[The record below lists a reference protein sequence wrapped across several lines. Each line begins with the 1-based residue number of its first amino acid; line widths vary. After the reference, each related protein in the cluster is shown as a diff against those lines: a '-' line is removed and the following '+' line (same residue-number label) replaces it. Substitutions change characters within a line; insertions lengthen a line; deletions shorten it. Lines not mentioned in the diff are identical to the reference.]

1 MAPEQAWN
9 ADIERFDYR
18 PPGAYGLDLE
28 IFPMSDLRLR
38 GPEGEVHRTHR
49 YAFHM
54 LVLVT
59 RGSCTQ
65 VIDFEPVPCGPGSL
79 LAIRPGQAHN
89 FGLAEDWEAWVM
101 LLRPEFLLAASA
113 PASDLRLVVGL
124 ERFPVHLD
132 LGGETART
140 VADAIVQMRA
150 DAAADAP
157 AQDLHALLRYQLYA
171 LLTRLAIAHGQ
182 RVNREPTNHRAMQR
196 FERFRQLLEQRFAE
210 WHQVAWYADQLG
222 CTEKSLGRAT
232 GIAAGMGAKAF
243 IAARICLEAKRLLLH
258 TGVPVAH
265 IAERLGF
272 DEATNFSKF
281 FRREAG
287 CTPAEFRRQQHLPAV
302 SSGAQVPEVEQGSAA
317 AGR

>member
-1 MAPEQAWN
+1 MVPKKKGWSA

-18 PPGAYGLDLE
+18 PPASYGLDLE
-28 IFPMSDLRLR
+28 VFPMSDLRQR
-38 GPEGEVHRTHR
+38 GPEGEVQRTHR

-79 LAIRPGQAHN
+79 LAIRPGQAHH
-89 FGLAEDWEAWVM
+89 FGTGQDWEGWVM
-101 LLRPEFLLAASA
+101 LLRPEFLFTASA

-124 ERFPVHLD
+124 ERFPVHLA
-132 LGGETART
+132 LGGEEARA
-140 VADAIVQMRA
+140 VAQAIVQMRT
-150 DAAADAP
+150 DAAANAP
-157 AQDLHALLRYQLYA
+157 AQDLHALLRYQLHA
-171 LLTRLAIAHGQ
+171 LLARLLIAHGQ
-182 RVNREPTNHRAMQR
+182 RGHREPANHRAIER
-196 FERFRQLLEQRFAE
+196 FERFRQLLEQRFAQ
-210 WHQVAWYADQLG
+210 WHQVADYAGPLG
-222 CTEKSLGRAT
+222 CTEKSLARAT
-232 GIAAGMGAKAF
+232 SAAAGMGAKAF

-258 TGVPVAH
+258 TGVPVAR

-287 CTPAEFRRQQHLPAV
+287 CTPADFRRQQVPALREDGAGQ
-302 SSGAQVPEVEQGSAA
+302 GAQTCT
-317 AGR
+317 

>member
-1 MAPEQAWN
+1 MAPKQAWN
-9 ADIERFDYR
+9 ADIERFDYQ

-28 IFPMSDLRLR
+28 IFPMSDLRQR
-38 GPEGEVHRTHR
+38 GPQGEVHRTHR

-59 RGSCTQ
+59 RGTCTQ
-65 VIDFEPVPCGPGSL
+65 VIDFEPVSCAPGSL

-89 FGLAEDWEAWVM
+89 FGLAEDWEGWVM
-101 LLRPEFLLAASA
+101 LLRPEFLLMASA

-124 ERFPVHLD
+124 ERFPVHLALD
-132 LGGETART
+132 GEDART
-140 VADAIVQMRA
+140 VADAIVQMRT
-150 DAAADAP
+150 DAAADAL

-182 RVNREPTNHRAMQR
+182 GANRESANHRAMQR
-196 FERFRQLLEQRFAE
+196 FEHFRQLVEQQFAE
-210 WHQVAWYADQLG
+210 CHQVADYAGQLG
-222 CTEKSLGRAT
+222 CTEKSLARAT
-232 GIAAGMGAKAF
+232 SAAAGMGAKAF
-243 IAARICLEAKRLLLH
+243 IAARIGLEARRLLLH
-258 TGVPVAH
+258 TGVPVAR

-287 CTPAEFRRQQHLPAV
+287 CTPAEFRRQQLLPL
-302 SSGAQVPEVEQGSAA
+302 GG
-317 AGR
+317 

>member
-1 MAPEQAWN
+1 MAPKQTLN

-28 IFPMSDLRLR
+28 VFPMSDLRQR

-59 RGSCTQ
+59 RGRCTQ
-65 VIDFEPVPCGPGSL
+65 VVDFEPVPCAPGSL
-79 LAIRPGQAHN
+79 LGIRPGQAHN
-89 FGLAEDWEAWVM
+89 FGLAEDWEGWVM
-101 LLRPEFLLAASA
+101 LLRPEFLLAAGAA

-124 ERFPVHLD
+124 ERFPAHLA
-132 LGGETART
+132 LGDGEART
-140 VADAIVQMRA
+140 VADAIVQMCA

-157 AQDLHALLRYQLYA
+157 SQDLHALLRYQLYA
-171 LLTRLAIAHGQ
+171 LLTRLAIAHNQ
-182 RVNREPTNHRAMQR
+182 RSQRGGNREPANHRAMQR

-210 WHQVAWYADQLG
+210 WHQVADYAGPLG
-222 CTEKSLGRAT
+222 CTEKSLARAT
-232 GIAAGMGAKAF
+232 SAAAGTSAKAF

-258 TGVPVAH
+258 TGVPVAR

-281 FRREAG
+281 FRRETG
-287 CTPAEFRRQQHLPAV
+287 CTPAEFRRQQVPA
-302 SSGAQVPEVEQGSAA
+302 PGS
-317 AGR
+317 